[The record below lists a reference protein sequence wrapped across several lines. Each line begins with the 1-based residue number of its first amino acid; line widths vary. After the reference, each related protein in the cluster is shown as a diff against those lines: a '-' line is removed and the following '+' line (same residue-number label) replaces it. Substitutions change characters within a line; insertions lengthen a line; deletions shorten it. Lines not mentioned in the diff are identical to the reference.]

1 MTLWVVQSLRKQ
13 ESEHLEQWQILVL
26 QGVVGEEKTLKKR
39 MEVSRVELME
49 KGSPESSD
57 LYSQIA

>member
-26 QGVVGEEKTLKKR
+26 QGAVGEEKTLRKR
-39 MEVSRVELME
+39 MEASRVELME

-57 LYSQIA
+57 LSSQIA